1 MSAPRP
7 RRSARAMFAASVLV
21 TEAFVV
27 LFAGLVAY
35 GLELAPT
42 GALLGGGG
50 ALALAAI
57 VAAGLL
63 RRGIVGYVL
72 GSMLQVLM
80 VAAGLVVPMMFAVGG
95 IFAVLWLVSL
105 RVGGQIDVERVE
117 RERAER
123 EYHAQDG

>member
-21 TEAFVV
+21 TEALVV

-42 GALLGGGG
+42 GAILGGGG
-50 ALALAAI
+50 ALALVALL
-57 VAAGLL
+57 AAGLL
-63 RRGIVGYVL
+63 RRGVVGYVM
-72 GSMLQVLM
+72 GSMLQLLI
-80 VAAGLVVPMMFAVGG
+80 VAAGLVVPMMFGIGG
-95 IFAVLWLVSL
+95 IFAVLWVVSL

-123 EYHAQDG
+123 EYRAQDG